1 MNFQILLEMEQSI
14 LRKNTMDRLEHGSE
28 IDRYPNTPTH
38 NQIDFLLCPSCFWC
52 ASYFNYSK
60 VATRCPTCCRDNV
73 ESIPISIDELYT
85 YSHDRN
91 RGVTLEFSKKRDI
104 IR

>member
-1 MNFQILLEMEQSI
+1 MNFQILLETEQSI
-14 LRKNTMDRLEHGSE
+14 LRKNTIAGLEDDSETDR
-28 IDRYPNTPTH
+28 RPNTPTH

-60 VATRCPTCCRDNV
+60 VATRCPTCCRDYV

-85 YSHDRN
+85 YSHDGN
-91 RGVTLEFSKKRDI
+91 RGVTLEFSKNRDI